1 MLKTLNLCSMFLWF
15 VHVAPSES
23 VGSDAA
29 ETTGVDAPPSYGA
42 VLKEQPAVLVLAY
55 QGASMQPMQYMVR
68 VYG

>member
-1 MLKTLNLCSMFLWF
+1 MFLWF

-42 VLKEQPAVLVLAY
+42 VLKEQLAVLAY
-55 QGASMQPMQYMVR
+55 QGASIQPVQYMVR
-68 VYG
+68 AYG